1 MEKIYMDDNNNQK
14 NQNQSQKGKYHFSI
28 VLSFIVA
35 VMAIASLVVVGF
47 DQISYAADTP
57 NLGDSFT
64 LGNVSE
70 NNKQI
75 SVEAGSSGSTFK
87 VYLYQTNNN
96 IPVFCIQQMIAPGIG
111 EDYNKG
117 DEITDD
123 GILYIL
129 NKSAVYGGDGII
141 SKSDIGSDSDTNYK
155 YMESYATQVA
165 LWLHLYK
172 EGDSE
177 HDLARNNRTGSVN
190 KGILEGATEY
200 SINVGSDAADSI
212 TISDSEK
219 KVATKILAVVA
230 AANDPKNKVKETNVW
245 FDDKNLSE
253 IDGSDYYQTSAINVS
268 GKPSDDLE
276 SYSLSLYGVDG
287 AFFVDENGEKLKDE
301 ELTSIVPNSK
311 KMYVR
316 IPKDKVSSEAKTL
329 TVTARGTF
337 KNYLTGT
344 KYVSDGSQTVVTV
357 TSDKHVVPGEAQL
370 LVVGAPDT
378 GMSKAKTI
386 YFIGLIVLLCGV
398 GIIYASSKPIKEN

>member
-1 MEKIYMDDNNNQK
+1 MEKIYMDDNGFNNQQK
-14 NQNQSQKGKYHFSI
+14 QKQSQKGKYHFSI

-47 DQISYAADTP
+47 DQVSYAADTP
-57 NLGDSFT
+57 DLGQKFT
-64 LGNVSE
+64 LKAKKHSDEKAIRIEGT
-70 NNKQI
+70 
-75 SVEAGSSGSTFK
+75 GSGATTQQ
-87 VYLYQTNNN
+87 VYMYETDSH
-96 IPVFCIQQMIAPGIG
+96 IPVFCIQHGVLPAIDVNDGYTKGENIG
-111 EDYNKG
+111 DNEY
-117 DEITDD
+117 

-129 NKSAVYGGDGII
+129 NKSGIYGGDGILP
-141 SKSDIGSDSDTNYK
+141 KDLVDSNSYE
-155 YMESYATQVA
+155 YYESYATQIA
-165 LWLHLYK
+165 LWAYLKNKYPNDANHEIDINNLKKLTNFSVSTTSTADIVDPIEGKNLYTQYI
-172 EGDSE
+172 EP
-177 HDLARNNRTGSVN
+177 
-190 KGILEGATEY
+190 
-200 SINVGSDAADSI
+200 
-212 TISDSEK
+212 
-219 KVATKILAVVA
+219 VVA
-230 AANDPKNKVKETNVW
+230 AANDPKIKVKETKVW

-276 SYSLSLYGVDG
+276 SYSLSLSGVDG

-301 ELTSIVPNSK
+301 QLTSIVPNSK

-329 TVTARGTF
+329 RVTARGTF

-344 KYVSDGSQTVVTV
+344 KYVSADSQTVVTV
-357 TSDKHVVPGEAQL
+357 TSDKHDESDYDEIP
-370 LVVGAPDT
+370 VVGAPDT